1 GGGRDGP
8 RGEGRRLDWAR
19 RPRRLGSRF
28 GRLRDPRRRSRRRP
42 GRNHRRL
49 LPVPRVAFVKTTS
62 LGAPRPIPGRLLPV
76 AAGAGVIALALPV
89 FLVAGWPVRGWAIAA
104 LVWIGVQGLGLLLS
118 RVRPSADNLAASSVL
133 AFGM

>member
-1 GGGRDGP
+1 M
-8 RGEGRRLDWAR
+8 
-19 RPRRLGSRF
+19 
-28 GRLRDPRRRSRRRP
+28 
-42 GRNHRRL
+42 
-49 LPVPRVAFVKTTS
+49 KTTS

-133 AFGM
+133 AFGMMGRLLAVLVVLVAVTASNRTVGLAATVVYALAYTAELAVSLASYYVQEPRA